1 MSLEEKIE
9 NEFKAAM
16 KQRDAIKVST
26 IRMLKADIN
35 NLKLDCNKKKLTD
48 EEIIKIVQRQ
58 IKQHKDSIEQFE
70 KGKREDLVEKE
81 KKELEILLSYRPKQI
96 SDEELKKIVSEA
108 VREAGAAVKG
118 AMGKVMKAVMEKVK
132 GAADGKKVSRIV
144 SDMLKVRP

>member
-26 IRMLKADIN
+26 LRMLKADIN
-35 NLKLDCNKKKLTD
+35 NLKLDRNKKKLTD

-58 IKQHKDSIEQFE
+58 VKQHKDSIEQFE

-81 KKELEILLSYRPKQI
+81 KKELDILLSYGPKQI

-108 VREAGAAVKG
+108 VREVGAADKS

-144 SDMLKVRP
+144 SGMLKVRP